1 MRSASINRTICFDSF
16 RFDEIYRR
24 VKVTPAY
31 AIDNKR
37 IFGRISNSVKA
48 RLTVDRG
55 GRFFL
60 SLGSRYL
67 LRSAV
72 VARWTCT
79 GSDDTIIY
87 RRAPALKAIA
97 DLSVIYR
104 VITVSASPFP
114 PSGYIFVPTI
124 SEYIYIYIYV
134 RIERSAIDKS
144 SNEPGFVNSVN
155 LYTTIFPSHESIGGI
170 LDGRIKL
177 IDR

>member
-55 GRFFL
+55 GWFSL

-124 SEYIYIYIYV
+124 SEYIYIYMCASNDPLSTNHRTSQASLTRLIY
-134 RIERSAIDKS
+134 IQRSFHPTNRS
-144 SNEPGFVNSVN
+144 GEFWM
-155 LYTTIFPSHESIGGI
+155 
-170 LDGRIKL
+170 DG
-177 IDR
+177 

>member
-55 GRFFL
+55 GWFSL

-124 SEYIYIYIYV
+124 SEYIYIYV